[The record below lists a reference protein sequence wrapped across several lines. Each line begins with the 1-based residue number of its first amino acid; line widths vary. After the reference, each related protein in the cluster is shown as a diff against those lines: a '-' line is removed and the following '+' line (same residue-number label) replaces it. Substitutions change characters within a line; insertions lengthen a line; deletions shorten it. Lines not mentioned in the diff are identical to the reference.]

1 MNVPCQ
7 IPSDDSYRMVRMKLG
22 RNDPCSCG
30 SGKKYK
36 NCCLGKTEFHPPHPS
51 APTPGEINLLDEM
64 FIAGRFAELEKFAHS
79 LLKPYSDSGIV
90 WKLYGLSLQMQG
102 KDALFALRKAA
113 EFLPNDAEA
122 HGNLAAVLRACGQL
136 DAAVASCR
144 RALLIRPDF
153 AEVHNNMGVAL
164 KELGQLEAAL
174 ANYRK
179 AVELKPNFAEAHN
192 NLGILL
198 FELGQFDGAAASY
211 RRVLQIKPNFDFA
224 IGMYLHSKMQCC
236 DWEGIDEASH
246 EILRGINEGKAVSEP
261 FVMLAIPSMPA
272 QQKQCAEIYI
282 REKYPEGKTSSG
294 KMVKYSHDK
303 IRLGYFS
310 SDFYNHATAHLIAE
324 LFERHDRS
332 RFEVIGLSF
341 GASPNDDMRQRLSS
355 SFDRFLNIRNQS
367 DQNIVNLTKSLE
379 IDIAIDLKGFTTN
392 ARTGIFALHPAP
404 IQVSYLGYPGTMGA
418 PYIDYLIADPTIVP
432 AEHRQFYS
440 EKIAY
445 LPNTYQVNDSHR
457 KISERQFTRSEAGLP
472 EDGFVFCCFNNNYKI
487 TPAIFDIWMQL
498 LNEVEG
504 SVLWLLE
511 NNTHA
516 RKNLQNE
523 AARREIATE
532 RIIFAKRMDLPDH
545 LARHRLADLFLDTFF
560 YNAHTTASDALWA
573 GLPVLTYLGDT
584 FAGRVAASLLNA
596 IGLPELITHSH
607 EEYKALALELARN
620 PARLSAIKQQLA
632 RNITTH
638 PLFDTKLFTRNI
650 EDAFIHM
657 WERNQQNFP
666 PKHIYVGQI
675 DK

>member
-1 MNVPCQ
+1 
-7 IPSDDSYRMVRMKLG
+7 MKLG

-36 NCCLGKTEFHPPHPS
+36 NCCIRKPESRLQHSP
-51 APTPGEINLLDEM
+51 APTPGEIHLLDEM
-64 FIAGRFAELEKFAHS
+64 FIAGRFAELENFARS
-79 LLKPYSDSGIV
+79 LLKPYPDSGII
-90 WKLYGLSLQMQG
+90 WKLFGLSLQVQG
-102 KDALFALRKAA
+102 KDALPALRKAA
-113 EFLPNDAEA
+113 ELLPDDAEA

-136 DAAVASCR
+136 EAAVASCR

-174 ANYRK
+174 ASYCK

-224 IGMYLHSKMQCC
+224 SGMYLHSKMQCC

-261 FVMLAIPSMPA
+261 FALLAIPSMPM

-282 REKYPEGKTSSG
+282 REKYPEVQTSSG
-294 KMVKYSHDK
+294 KIVRYFHDK

-310 SDFYNHATAHLIAE
+310 SDFYNHATAHLTAE

-332 RFEVIGLSF
+332 KFEVIGFSF
-341 GASPNDDMRQRLSS
+341 GASPYDDMRQRLSA
-355 SFDRFLNIRNQS
+355 SFDRFLDVRNQS
-367 DQNIVNLTKSLE
+367 DQDIVNLAKSLE
-379 IDIAIDLKGFTTN
+379 IDIAIDLKGFTTK

-418 PYIDYLIADPTIVP
+418 PYIDYLVADPTLIPV
-432 AEHRQFYS
+432 EHRQYYS

-445 LPNTYQVNDSHR
+445 LPNTYQVNDSLR
-457 KISERQFTRSEAGLP
+457 KISERQFTRGEAGLP
-472 EDGFVFCCFNNNYKI
+472 GDGFVFCCFNNSYKI
-487 TPAIFDIWMQL
+487 SPAIFDIWMQL
-498 LNEVEG
+498 LKQVEG

-511 NNTHA
+511 NSTYA
-516 RKNLQNE
+516 RENLQDE
-523 AARREIATE
+523 AKKRGIAPE
-532 RIIFAKRMDLPDH
+532 RLVFAKRMDLPDH

-560 YNAHTTASDALWA
+560 YNAHTTSSDALWA
-573 GLPVLTYLGDT
+573 GLPVITYLGDT

-596 IGLPELITHSH
+596 IGLSDLITYSH
-607 EEYKALALELARN
+607 EEYRALALELAKN
-620 PARLSAIKQQLA
+620 PARLSAIKQQLEK
-632 RNITTH
+632 NISTH

-650 EDAFIHM
+650 EDIFIQM
-657 WERNQQNFP
+657 WERNQQYLP
-666 PKHIYVGQI
+666 PDHIYVGQ
-675 DK
+675 KNK